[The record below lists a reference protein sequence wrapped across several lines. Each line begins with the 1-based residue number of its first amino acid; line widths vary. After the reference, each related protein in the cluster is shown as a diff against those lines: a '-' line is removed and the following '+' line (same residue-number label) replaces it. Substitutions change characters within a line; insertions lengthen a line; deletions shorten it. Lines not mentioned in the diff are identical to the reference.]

1 MNVLMVKLFRS
12 TCEVHIVISSLS
24 SMFRFAVRWAPTIS
38 EGSYCIPAFRYSLMM
53 GASGFLTIRASDA
66 EREAYQD
73 AADSAEKRLSEW
85 VRETLN
91 KAAKRESKRD

>member
-1 MNVLMVKLFRS
+1 MGKTKPKQGRGRPRLDPS
-12 TCEVHIVISSLS
+12 G
-24 SMFRFAVRWAPTIS
+24 PQ
-38 EGSYCIPAFRYSLMM
+38 